1 MQKRTGSVNLTD
13 LPYYTKQNLGL
24 ALGKNEDSLDY
35 WIKTMIHNQVILPLK
50 KGLYVSSDYLDL
62 IKAKGETEA
71 YLEYLASIIRSPSY
85 LSLEYVLAKYN
96 LIPEAVFAI
105 TSITSKTTRAYQ
117 STLTTF
123 YYRNLKAKLF
133 TGFFEKNFGKQ
144 TYKIALPAKA
154 LFDYLYLRKFS
165 SLLEMK
171 DYLLQDSRINWSE
184 LGADDWQ
191 TFGQYVE
198 LSASKKMLRINKI
211 LESNKQ

>member
-1 MQKRTGSVNLTD
+1 MKKRFGSVNLTD

-35 WIKTMIHNQVILPLK
+35 WIKTMIQNRIILPLK

-71 YLEYLASIIRSPSY
+71 YLEYLAGIIRSPSY
-85 LSLEYVLAKYN
+85 LSLEYALAKYN

-105 TSITSKTTRAYQ
+105 TSITLKTTRTFQ

-133 TGFFEKNFGKQ
+133 TGFVEKNFGKQ

-154 LFDYLYLRKFS
+154 LFDYLYLKRFS
-165 SLLEMK
+165 SLLDMK

-184 LGADDWQ
+184 LSADDWQ
-191 TFGQYVE
+191 MFGQYVE
-198 LSASKKMLRINKI
+198 LSASKKMLQITKI

>member
-1 MQKRTGSVNLTD
+1 MQKRTGNVNLTD

-35 WIKTMIHNQVILPLK
+35 WIKTMIQNQIILVLK

-71 YLEYLASIIRSPSY
+71 YLEYLAGIIRSPSY
-85 LSLEYVLAKYN
+85 LSLEYALAKYN

-105 TSITSKTTRAYQ
+105 TSITSKTTRTFQ

-123 YYRNLKAKLF
+123 YYRNLKPKLF
-133 TGFFEKNFGKQ
+133 TGFVEKNFGKQ

-184 LGADDWQ
+184 LSADDWQ
-191 TFGQYVE
+191 MFEQYVE
-198 LSASKKMLRINKI
+198 LSASKKMLRIKKI
-211 LESNKQ
+211 LESINQ